1 MKKVVLIFLLLFWKT
16 LPTMFP
22 KHLQNENTLTTF
34 IDFTRHS
41 LYTNTWWLT
50 QPTVQILVMIYIG
63 LFFISRFWLKSL
75 LYKACHNSGT
85 GEKISMKC
93 GSQTQLDK
101 LKMKMSKNSNNN
113 LAKAYCGVILI
124 LALFTRYGALCKPDF
139 VIIRFNSLNSIL
151 RQLLFFD

>member
-1 MKKVVLIFLLLFWKT
+1 
-16 LPTMFP
+16 
-22 KHLQNENTLTTF
+22 
-34 IDFTRHS
+34 
-41 LYTNTWWLT
+41 
-50 QPTVQILVMIYIG
+50 MIYIG

-113 LAKAYCGVILI
+113 LAKANYGVILI
-124 LALFTRYGALCKPDF
+124 LALFTRYGALWKPDS
-139 VIIRFNSLNSIL
+139 VIIGSIHKILYWDNYYFLIKLKIELKKLKEPIMIIIL
-151 RQLLFFD
+151 RTRNFFSKNW